1 MPDEL
6 SDRPIAVTGVTGG
19 LGGRVARRLAAQGA
33 SLRLLARDP
42 SRAPDLP
49 RATTA
54 RADFADPATV
64 RGALSG
70 VPTLFLVSASEAAD
84 RLAQHLAAVD
94 AAVKAGVS
102 RIVYTSFLAA
112 GPDATFTLARDHW
125 HTEQHI
131 RGSGV
136 EFTFLRDSL
145 YQDVLPYFAGRDG
158 VIRGPAGDGRFA
170 PVARDDIADVA
181 AAVLLGTGH
190 DGRSY
195 DLTGP
200 EAITMARVAEE
211 LAAAAGRPV
220 RYHAEAMAE
229 AYQSRARFGAPDWE
243 VAGWVTS
250 YAAIAT
256 GELDLI
262 SPAVREVTG
271 RRPTSFAEFLT
282 ANPDTLSRLR
292 PG

>member
-1 MPDEL
+1 MADE
-6 SDRPIAVTGVTGG
+6 PIAVTGAGGG
-19 LGGRVARRLAAQGA
+19 LGGRVARRLAAAGA
-33 SLRLLARDP
+33 TLRLLTRDP
-42 SRAPDLP
+42 ARAPDLP
-49 RATTA
+49 RATA
-54 RADFADPATV
+54 SRADFTEPSTV
-64 RGALSG
+64 REALRG
-70 VPTLFLVSASEAAD
+70 VPTLFMVSASESAD
-84 RLAQHLAAVD
+84 RLARHRAAVD
-94 AAVKAGVS
+94 AAVEAGVT

-112 GPDATFTLARDHW
+112 APDATFTFARDHW

-136 EFTFLRDSL
+136 GFTFLRDSL
-145 YQDVLPYFAGRDG
+145 YQDVLPFFAGRDG

-170 PVARDDIADVA
+170 PVARDDVA
-181 AAVLLGTGH
+181 GVATVVLLGSGH

-200 EAITMARVAEE
+200 EAMTMVQVADA
-211 LAAAAGRPV
+211 LAAAAGRQV
-220 RYHAEAMAE
+220 RYQAETLAE
-229 AYQSRARFGAPDWE
+229 AYESRARFGAPDWE

-250 YAAIAT
+250 YAAIAI